1 MIDLG
6 EWILDSAAVQYVMN
20 RPDGSF
26 LLKLVQPGSFLQP
39 LKILEF
45 PGHPELPEAA
55 VGTKGRLVFH
65 DDGPLFEGSRVLLSD
80 DGEYLVWLVD
90 DAEDPDQHWVV
101 VYVVQN
107 ANWNHCHGNGVYH
120 AEWTG
125 QGLQEVLDEYL
136 GGARNDPG

>member
-6 EWILDSAAVQYVMN
+6 EWILDDVHVEYVHN
-20 RPDGSF
+20 RPVDTFG
-26 LLKLVQPGSFLQP
+26 LKLVKPGSFLKA
-39 LKILEF
+39 LEVLEF
-45 PGHPELPEAA
+45 SGQSELPEVPIGA
-55 VGTKGRLVFH
+55 KGRLVFH

-80 DGEYLVWLVD
+80 DGEYLVGLVN
-90 DAEDPDQHWVV
+90 DAKDPDVHHVV
-101 VYVVQN
+101 VYVVQT

-120 AEWTG
+120 TEWTG